1 MTQFEW
7 PNRSI
12 YFKRHTTAK
21 TAALDHNFLRSGLVA
36 PNAGPVIVKV
46 LFALMTHESGPWA
59 ASTVPTTLSSVL
71 AYLEVDDDAEMIAS
85 PDPINRL
92 VEGECGGADVAV
104 RMRVSVP

>member
-12 YFKRHTTAK
+12 YFKRHPTAK
-21 TAALDHNFLRSGLVA
+21 TAASDHNHLRSGLVA
-36 PNAGPVIVKV
+36 PNAGLSYLESP
-46 LFALMTHESGPWA
+46 FCTHDHESGPWA
-59 ASTVPTTLSSVL
+59 ASTVPTPSSSVL

-92 VEGECGGADVAV
+92 VEGECGSADVAV